1 MPYPLEEGTD
11 MRIIRYAA
19 VLLTVSTSLL
29 VAGPA
34 RAADPNVLVE
44 GALDGPAV
52 AVGAEI
58 TAGLRAG
65 TSATFFNAPDST
77 TGVTCTTSGF
87 TGTVLTNPEAGGVAT
102 ESLTGQT
109 FADCTSNTFGVTGV
123 QSLTVGNLPYLASV
137 DGTTKAVTVTAAGAG
152 PIQATIVLSTII
164 GTVDCAFE
172 AGAAGFNGV
181 AANEDS
187 SITFTN
193 QQFTWVSGS
202 TLCPTQTYLT
212 AAYAP
217 VVVSSSP
224 GGPAVFVQ

>member
-1 MPYPLEEGTD
+1 
-11 MRIIRYAA
+11 MRIIGYAVA
-19 VLLTVSTSLL
+19 LLTVSTSLL

-34 RAADPNVLVE
+34 RAADQNVLVE
-44 GALDGPAV
+44 GAPDGPAV

-123 QSLTVGNLPYLASV
+123 QSLTVGNLPYVASV
-137 DGTTKAVTVTAAGAG
+137 DGTAKTVTVTPSEVG
-152 PIQATIVLSTII
+152 PIQATVVLDTIV
-164 GTVDCAFE
+164 GTVDCTFE
-172 AGAAGFNGV
+172 AAAGAINGV
-181 AANEDS
+181 AANEDN

-193 QQFTWVSGS
+193 QQFTRAAGS
-202 TLCPTQTYLT
+202 TLCPAETYLT

-224 GGPAVFVQ
+224 ESPAVFVQ

>member
-1 MPYPLEEGTD
+1 

-19 VLLTVSTSLL
+19 VLLTISTGLL

-34 RAADPNVLVE
+34 RAADQNVLVE

-58 TAGLRAG
+58 AASLRTG

-109 FADCTSNTFGVTGV
+109 FAECTSNTFGVTGV
-123 QSLTVGNLPYLASV
+123 QSLTVGNLPYVASV
-137 DGTTKAVTVTAAGAG
+137 DGTTKAVTVTASEAG
-152 PIQATIVLSTII
+152 PIRATVVLNTII
-164 GTVDCAFE
+164 GTVDCTFE
-172 AGAAGFNGV
+172 AGAAGFSGV
-181 AANEDS
+181 AANEDN

-193 QQFTWVSGS
+193 QQFTWISGS
-202 TLCPTQTYLT
+202 TLCPTETYLS

-217 VVVSSSP
+217 VIVTSSP
-224 GGPAVFVQ
+224 ESPAVFVQ